1 MVKKILKSQGKFKK
15 EAWAHAIT
23 KHAIFF
29 FISDSDVLLVLV
41 NIDCIDCNVHFVADG
56 SSSSAEWD
64 ERKTFGF

>member
-1 MVKKILKSQGKFKK
+1 MLSLNMQFS
-15 EAWAHAIT
+15 
-23 KHAIFF
+23 F